1 MYIKS
6 CKCIFLFYLNLTN
19 IWLYYIFIN
28 SIKTFWKMHK
38 LIEPVFKP
46 WQWNI
51 NWPCLLSCGFFLV
64 SALKIN
70 VSSLGRKFA
79 TICYKSDKQGSKV
92 DLQCTDMVTVRCWWN
107 RTVDNRDPD
116 SWLPA
121 IPLTSIV
128 CAKDGVHNQSI
139 KIYMLCLKY
148 LQYYQT
154 FFLLAFVK
162 YSGTNLYINKKNRM
176 WKDGVTLNQIQ
187 TQDNLGLCRCWVGEV
202 TM

>member
-1 MYIKS
+1 MLRYD
-6 CKCIFLFYLNLTN
+6 
-19 IWLYYIFIN
+19 
-28 SIKTFWKMHK
+28 
-38 LIEPVFKP
+38 
-46 WQWNI
+46 
-51 NWPCLLSCGFFLV
+51 LL
-64 SALKIN
+64 
-70 VSSLGRKFA
+70 R
-79 TICYKSDKQGSKV
+79 YKSDKQGSKV

-176 WKDGVTLNQIQ
+176 WKEGVTLNQIQ
-187 TQDNLGLCRCWVGEV
+187 TQVV
-202 TM
+202 